1 MGIIDTLPH
10 GDLNMFS
17 QFINTYLKLF
27 FILTPFVALTSFL
40 TWSRDCTR
48 AERSQIIR
56 RVIISIVAISAILLT
71 CGNYLFAIMG
81 ITLDAFRIGAGILLL
96 LSAISL
102 VQGKEFYDM
111 QKGTQDIAVVPLA
124 IPVIVGPGTIGV
136 LMVMGSEL
144 KTLPDRLIGYGA
156 LLAAILTLGI
166 ILSIGDI
173 LEKKLGRKGIN
184 VMSKLTGLILS
195 ALAVQIIMQGLAHF
209 QVIGAS

>member
-1 MGIIDTLPH
+1 ML
-10 GDLNMFS
+10 S

-40 TWSRDCTR
+40 TWSRDCSK
-48 AERSQIIR
+48 AERFAIIR
-56 RVIISIVAISAILLT
+56 RVMIAIVVISAILLT
-71 CGNYLFAIMG
+71 CGDYLFAVMG

-102 VQGKEFYDM
+102 VQGKEFYDL

-144 KTLPDRLIGYGA
+144 RTFEDRAIGYSA
-156 LLAAILTLGI
+156 LLAAIMTLGI
-166 ILSIGDI
+166 LLSIGDT

-195 ALAVQIIMQGLAHF
+195 ALAVQIIMQGLQHF
-209 QVIGAS
+209 QVIG